1 MAARKPTRARPTPS
15 KKSVAKPA
23 KRSKAAAK
31 KSVAKKSAPKP
42 VGAKK
47 ASAKKGAAKKSAAKP
62 VGAKK
67 AGAKKAGAKKSAANK
82 AVAKP
87 IVTKKTAIAKKSA
100 AKPLVVKKAA
110 ASKSVAKP
118 AVAKKAGKGARPTPA
133 RDALNAL
140 AQKKAISSTLS
151 PVDAETVVD
160 AYMRDVEHPF
170 KAEMQAIRQII
181 LGASPKISERIKWNA
196 PSFYY
201 KEDLGAFNPRA
212 TEFAH
217 LILLFPDG
225 AGMDGDTGLLE
236 GNHKDRRE
244 AKFRSM
250 NEVSA
255 KKGALVDLVRRWV
268 ELRDA

>member
-67 AGAKKAGAKKSAANK
+67 AGAKKAGAKKAG
-82 AVAKP
+82 
-87 IVTKKTAIAKKSA
+87 AKKSA

-118 AVAKKAGKGARPTPA
+118 ADAKKAGKGARPTPA

-196 PSFYY
+196 PSYYY

-236 GNHKDRRE
+236 GNHKD
-244 AKFRSM
+244 
-250 NEVSA
+250 
-255 KKGALVDLVRRWV
+255 
-268 ELRDA
+268 